1 MNSMDLPARGE
12 RVVVGMSGGV
22 DSSVSALLLVRQ
34 GCDVTGVFMKNWEEE
49 PGEGPCPAERDALD
63 AMEACDRIGIPLD
76 AVSFVDEYRNRVFAR
91 FLEEYE
97 AGRTPNPDILC
108 NSEIKFRAF
117 LDHALAQGAAWLA
130 TGHYAMVRREDGR
143 PRLYKGRDP
152 GKDQTYFLHAL
163 SQEQLARAV
172 FPVGGMHKR
181 DVRSLAREAGLAN
194 HDRKDSTGICFI
206 GERRFTEFLKRY
218 LPVRPGEIR
227 SAAGEMLGWHEGL
240 MFYTLGQRKGL
251 GIGGRAGSSGE
262 PWYVAAKDLANNTL
276 VVVQGE
282 HPLLYSDELRATGLN
297 WIGPAP
303 EAGTLLRCRA
313 KTRYRQPDQDCTVEI
328 EDSGACRVVFD
339 RPQRA
344 VTPGQSVVFYLGD
357 ECLGGGIIEHATR
370 SSRAT
375 DAAIRA
381 AGSA

>member
-1 MNSMDLPARGE
+1 MNSMDLPVRGE

-22 DSSVSALLLVRQ
+22 DSSVAALLLVRQ
-34 GCDVTGVFMKNWEEE
+34 GCDVTGIFMKNWEEDA
-49 PGEGPCPAERDALD
+49 EGPCPAERDALD
-63 AMEACDRIGIPLD
+63 ALEACDRIGIPLD
-76 AVSFVDEYRNRVFAR
+76 AVSFVDEYRERVFAR

-117 LDHALAQGAAWLA
+117 LDHALARGAAWLA
-130 TGHYAMVRREDGR
+130 TGHYATVRREDGR
-143 PRLYKGRDP
+143 CRLFKGVDP

-172 FPVGGMHKR
+172 FPVGSMHKR
-181 DVRSLAREAGLAN
+181 EVRALAREAGLAN

-240 MFYTLGQRKGL
+240 MYYTLGQRKGL

-262 PWYVAAKDLANNTL
+262 PWYVAAKDMATNTL

-282 HPLLYSDELRATGLN
+282 HPLLYTDELRAMNLN
-297 WIGPAP
+297 WIAPVPAP
-303 EAGTLLRCRA
+303 GERLRCRA

-328 EDSGACRVVFD
+328 EEGGACRVEFD

-344 VTPGQSVVFYLGD
+344 VTPGQSVVFYRDD
-357 ECLGGGIIEHATR
+357 ECLGGGTIEHATR
-370 SSRAT
+370 SARAT
-375 DAAIRA
+375 DAAILA
-381 AGSA
+381 ARSA

>member
-1 MNSMDLPARGE
+1 MDFPMRGE

-22 DSSVSALLLVRQ
+22 DSSVAALLLVRQ
-34 GCDVTGVFMKNWEEE
+34 GCEVTGVFMKNWDED
-49 PGEGPCPAERDALD
+49 PADGAPCPAERDALD
-63 AMEACDRIGIPLD
+63 ALEACDRIGIALD
-76 AVSFVDEYRNRVFAR
+76 AVSFVDEYRERVFAR
-91 FLEEYE
+91 FLEEYN

-117 LDHALAQGAAWLA
+117 LDHALARGAAWLA
-130 TGHYAMVRREDGR
+130 TGHYATVRRDDGHC
-143 PRLYKGRDP
+143 RLFKGADP

-172 FPVGGMHKR
+172 FPVGGMHKQR
-181 DVRSLAREAGLAN
+181 VREMAREAGLVN

-218 LPVRPGEIR
+218 LPVRAGEIR
-227 SAAGEMLGWHEGL
+227 GVGGEMLGWHEGL

-262 PWYVAAKDLANNTL
+262 PWYVAAKDMATNTL

-282 HPLLYSDELRATGLN
+282 HPLLYSDELSAAALN
-297 WIGPAP
+297 WIAPAP
-303 EAGTLLRCRA
+303 MPGEVLRCRA
-313 KTRYRQPDQDCTVEI
+313 KTRYRQPDQDCTVEVG
-328 EDSGACRVVFD
+328 DGGRCRVVFD

-344 VTPGQSVVFYLGD
+344 VTPGQSVVFYRGD
-357 ECLGGGIIEHATR
+357 ECLGGGIIEHAAR
-370 SSRAT
+370 SSRAAG
-375 DAAIRA
+375 AAILA
-381 AGSA
+381 ARSA